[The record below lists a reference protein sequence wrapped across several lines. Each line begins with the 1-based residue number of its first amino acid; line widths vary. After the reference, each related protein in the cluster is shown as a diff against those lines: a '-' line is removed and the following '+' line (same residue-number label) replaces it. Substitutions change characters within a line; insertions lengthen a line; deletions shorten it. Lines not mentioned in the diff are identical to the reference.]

1 MLEILRI
8 NPVITGDSKD
18 FQKYLDIALQD
29 LKNLGEKFSI
39 IIGPQGW
46 TSHAE
51 TAENTSTGRVLP
63 SIGRAGPSKLIIL
76 ERPVVLLKKFFL
88 FSKMRSLD
96 LGEIKLGKS
105 PVWEILVNKQQ

>member
-51 TAENTSTGRVLP
+51 TAENTSPGRVFP
-63 SIGRAGPSKLIIL
+63 SIERAGPCKLVIL
-76 ERPVVLLKKFFL
+76 ERPFVLLKNFFIL
-88 FSKMRSLD
+88 ED
-96 LGEIKLGKS
+96 AKS
-105 PVWEILVNKQQ
+105 GSGRN